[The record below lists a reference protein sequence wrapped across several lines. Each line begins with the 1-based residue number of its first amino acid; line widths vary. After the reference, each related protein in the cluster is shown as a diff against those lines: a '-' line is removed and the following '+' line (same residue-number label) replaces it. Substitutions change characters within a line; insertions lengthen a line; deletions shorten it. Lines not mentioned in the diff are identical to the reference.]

1 MKILAAAERLF
12 AERGVDDVGMEEIAK
27 AAGVG
32 VGTLYR
38 RFGDRGGLAFALLGD
53 REAQL
58 QEGVLRGPAPLGPA
72 APPADR
78 LRAFLDALV
87 DLLEA
92 HTDLYVLS
100 EGGDG
105 GARYRSGLYAFYRLH
120 VTVLLHAARPDLDEG
135 GAGVLAD
142 ALLAP
147 LDARLYRHQRR
158 DRHLQPEQAKTA
170 LRRLV
175 SGLLAPAS
183 SPAGRLGFTDAYG
196 AEGP

>member
-1 MKILAAAERLF
+1 MRERADAARNRAKILGAAERLF
-12 AERGVDDVGMEEIAK
+12 AERGVEGVGMDEVAS

-38 RFGDRGGLAFALLGD
+38 RFGDRAGLATALLGD

-58 QEGVLRGPAPLGPA
+58 QEAVLRGRAPLGPD

-78 LRAFLDALV
+78 LRAFLCALV

-92 HTDLYVLS
+92 HLDLYVLA
-100 EGGDG
+100 ETGDG
-105 GARYRSGLYAFYRLH
+105 AARYRSGLYAFYRLH
-120 VTVLLHAARPDLDEG
+120 ITVVLRAARPDLDEG
-135 GAGVLAD
+135 QAGVLAD

-158 DRHLQPEQAKTA
+158 DRHLQPEHAKSA
-170 LRRLV
+170 LRQLAD
-175 SGLLAPAS
+175 GLL
-183 SPAGRLGFTDAYG
+183 G
-196 AEGP
+196 AARGSTADN